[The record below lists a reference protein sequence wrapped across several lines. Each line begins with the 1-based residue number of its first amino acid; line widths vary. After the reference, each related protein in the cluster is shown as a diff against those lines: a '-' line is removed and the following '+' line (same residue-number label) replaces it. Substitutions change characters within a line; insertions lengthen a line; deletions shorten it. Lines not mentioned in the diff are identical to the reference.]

1 MNSTN
6 DTLALTLWILSE
18 LLGEIL
24 ASLIYILPLLG
35 AVVILNIVFLWIFHR
50 RIRDWSTRQQRGIL
64 ATILSCIV
72 QPHEIYVLGYINGR
86 ITWATTRREALLW
99 RAVHLLAR
107 QYFWIKNKF
116 AR

>member
-18 LLGEIL
+18 LLGEIF
-24 ASLIYILPLLG
+24 ASLVYILPLLG
-35 AVVILNIVFLWIFHR
+35 AVVILNIVFLWIFHK
-50 RIRDWSTRQQRGIL
+50 RIEGW
-64 ATILSCIV
+64 
-72 QPHEIYVLGYINGR
+72 HEILVLGYINAR
-86 ITWATTRREALLW
+86 ITWTKDKHTTLLW
-99 RAVHLLAR
+99 KGVHLLAR